1 MFSDCAIVLWFLS
14 PSPLKQRLFSET
26 EQFYNI
32 TASFPRLCTKH
43 FNCRYCSRDTIGCSK
58 CFPPELYIFVKSC
71 RMTEEG
77 EGRKHRAE
85 LPLTDFVVQLLH
97 VWDLRLHSQVQPLVF
112 VVSRAMKTASRVA
125 TIARAPSLN
134 CVFDWQRKNLS
145 LGVNCG
151 SVNTIYNPNV
161 NRHLVKRLKS
171 MNPSIAGGSTKHI
184 SNNEFC
190 LLIFFLWTV
199 QIFKYLM

>member
-1 MFSDCAIVLWFLS
+1 MIPNSF
-14 PSPLKQRLFSET
+14 SPLNQRLFSET
-26 EQFYNI
+26 EQFIISQLLFLNFAQNTL
-32 TASFPRLCTKH
+32 TADTVAETRSVAPDVFHQSCTYSLSLAGWL
-43 FNCRYCSRDTIGCSK
+43 RR
-58 CFPPELYIFVKSC
+58 V
-71 RMTEEG
+71 RG
-77 EGRKHRAE
+77 ESAE

-97 VWDLRLHSQVQPLVF
+97 VWDLRLHFQVQPLLL
-112 VVSRAMKTASRVA
+112 VVSRAVKTASRVA

-171 MNPSIAGGSTKHI
+171 MTPSIAGGSTKHS

-190 LLIFFLWTV
+190 LLISFLWTV

>member
-1 MFSDCAIVLWFLS
+1 MIVLWFLT
-14 PSPLKQRLFSET
+14 PPQPKTIQWNRV
-26 EQFYNI
+26 FYNI
-32 TASFPRLCTKH
+32 TASFPQLCTKH
-43 FNCRYCSRDTIGCSK
+43 FNCGYCSWDTTGCSK
-58 CFPPELYIFVKSC
+58 CFPPELYIFIKSHW
-71 RMTEEG
+71 MTEEG

-97 VWDLRLHSQVQPLVF
+97 VWDLCLHFQVQPLLF
-112 VVSRAMKTASRVA
+112 VVSRAVKTASRVA

-171 MNPSIAGGSTKHI
+171 MTPSIAGGSTKHI

-190 LLIFFLWTV
+190 LLILFCELY
-199 QIFKYLM
+199 KYLNI